1 MIISSAHIFAKQIK
15 SGEVPGLDVVWFN
28 SKDASPMQSFGNNSN
43 PFIRRYTSGSLWSN
57 FVDRESM
64 YYPEPP
70 ADFIGIDATPINMS
84 DLPWELEITLVDR
97 NGEDTHWRLRYRAA
111 VGSSV
116 GVGVSCE
123 FGCMVD
129 GTYSIVHRDSPG
141 GITREATD
149 QSLQWYLFT
158 GAGAF
163 LGDRAGSTTITNVS
177 YIGVIAAGKTSD
189 GTRFVDVDGSS
200 CDLTKIAA
208 WASYDAYLP
217 QDRLSD

>member
-43 PFIRRYTSGSLWSN
+43 PFIRRYTSGYYWSD
-57 FVDRESM
+57 FVGRESM

-70 ADFIGIDATPINMS
+70 ADFIGLDATPMNMS
-84 DLPWELEITLVDR
+84 DLPWELEITLVDS
-97 NGEDTHWRLRYRAA
+97 NGEDTNRRLRYRAEA
-111 VGSSV
+111 VSSINV
-116 GVGVSCE
+116 AVYCE
-123 FGCMVD
+123 FGCMFNGAFNLIHSD
-129 GTYSIVHRDSPG
+129 YPG
-141 GITREATD
+141 GVARYVTD

-163 LGDRAGSTTITNVS
+163 LGDRAGSTIITNVS

-208 WASYDAYLP
+208 YDAYLP